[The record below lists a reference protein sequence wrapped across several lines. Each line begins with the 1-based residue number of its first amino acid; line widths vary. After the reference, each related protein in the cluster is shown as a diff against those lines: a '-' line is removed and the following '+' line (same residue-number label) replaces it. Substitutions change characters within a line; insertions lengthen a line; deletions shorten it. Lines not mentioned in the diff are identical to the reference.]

1 MMSGNTFTFS
11 PNGDTTMNIPVNTET
26 DMVAEGNETFLL
38 NITSVTGPAVAGI
51 PSQSNI
57 TIEDDDR
64 ITSSK
69 LLPHLM
75 LFL

>member
-1 MMSGNTFTFS
+1 
-11 PNGDTTMNIPVNTET
+11 MNIPVNTMADT
-26 DMVAEGNETFLL
+26 VAEGNETFLL
-38 NITSVTGPAVAGI
+38 NINSVTGPAVAGM

-57 TIEDDDR
+57 TIEDDNR
-64 ITSSK
+64 KLIASSK